1 MGSGHT
7 LGTHW
12 AHTGHLDHGQQ
23 VPGPRDHWCHEC
35 GPQCPSSD
43 EDTASSHGGDLTT
56 SSPLATTDAQQPPA
70 TDHNIVMFPR
80 SLPSHTPHTSH
91 LAAGVTTSHW
101 SLLGTVPHHQHHLQ
115 GVGVLVI
122 TTTVCGDG
130 DHCGP
135 ALCSV
140 DTNPILPGG
149 WLVARPATTGQVAT
163 NQGPSL
169 SALSVFPL
177 AATGPVVPQC
187 GH

>member
-1 MGSGHT
+1 M
-7 LGTHW
+7 GTHW
-12 AHTGHLDHGQQ
+12 THAGHLDHGQRSP
-23 VPGPRDHWCHEC
+23 VPGITGVTSVDRSVPALMRTRHHHTAAISHHL
-35 GPQCPSSD
+35 PSPPLMR
-43 EDTASSHGGDLTT
+43 SSHRPQTIT
-56 SSPLATTDAQQPPA
+56 SSCFQEVSHPTLRTPP
-70 TDHNIVMFPR
+70 
-80 SLPSHTPHTSH
+80 
-91 LAAGVTTSHW
+91 AAGVTTSHW
-101 SLLGTVPHHQHHLQ
+101 SLPGTVPHHQHHLQ

-177 AATGPVVPQC
+177 AAPQSVVPQC